1 MRLVILP
8 AILVLGCAIAAA
20 APGESPLK
28 ITLSDTL
35 LELQEGNSPVLQYKY
50 RDVPFKPYAMSWF
63 TPKGVNVL
71 RDSPEDHKH
80 HHSLMYAITLGDINF
95 WEEIPGAG
103 RQLHRAFSNVFTG
116 PKQAGFMET
125 LAWAGPKGKKV
136 MLLEQRSLTH
146 HLTGG
151 ASARLLTWQSVL
163 KAPKGGDSV
172 VLAGKIYHGLGMRFP
187 VFMDKVGSF
196 HFASD
201 ETGAFDDGPH
211 HLAQA
216 SWCAYTVADTEH
228 PVTVAMFSAKEN
240 PRPTL
245 WFTMLEPFSY
255 LAGTFDLSRN
265 PITLEAG
272 KTLTATYGLATWDGV
287 VENAA
292 VQELYEQWLSLSNNK
307 NKKHPRKTKEHTS

>member
-8 AILVLGCAIAAA
+8 AILVLGCAVAAA

-28 ITLSDTL
+28 ISLSDTL

-50 RDVPFKPYAMSWF
+50 RSVPFKPYAMSWF

-71 RDSPEDHKH
+71 RDAPEDHKH
-80 HHSLMYAITLGDINF
+80 HHSLMYAIMLGDINF
-95 WEEIPGAG
+95 WEEIPEAG
-103 RQLHRAFSNVFTG
+103 RQLHRTFANVSVDPKRAGFTETLVWQG
-116 PKQAGFMET
+116 PKR
-125 LAWAGPKGKKV
+125 GKI
-136 MLLEQRSLTH
+136 MLFEQRRLTH
-146 HLTGG
+146 HLTDGG
-151 ASARLLTWQSVL
+151 SARLLTWQSEL
-163 KAPKGGDSV
+163 KCPKGEEHV
-172 VLAGKIYHGLGMRFP
+172 TLAGKIYHGLGMRFP

-196 HFASD
+196 QFAQD

-216 SWCAYTVADTEH
+216 SWCAYTVADGEH

-272 KTLTATYGLATWDGV
+272 KTLTAKYGLAAWDGIV
-287 VENAA
+287 DNET
-292 VQELYEQWLSLSNNK
+292 VQALYEQWQKILENK
-307 NKKHPRKTKEHTS
+307 DNKHPRKAKEHAS